1 MRYADHRE
9 YSFQTEK
16 EIIILSKHRRKN
28 REEKTL
34 TRLLEFC
41 RPYIGQIIAA
51 LIFAIIYV
59 GLNLVA
65 PILVGYAID
74 YAVGVGKVDFVS
86 VGLLLLGVG
95 VSAVCSGVFQWLMN
109 MCTNTVV
116 YFTVRDIRRLIY
128 KKWSTVPLSVIDR
141 TPHGDLISRMIN
153 DADSVGDGLMQ
164 GITQLFSGIV
174 MIICTL
180 VFMMY
185 ISVTIAI
192 AVVII
197 TPLSMFVAAFI
208 TKISR
213 KQFMKQSEVQGEI
226 SSYIDEYIGQQKLV
240 KSFGYEERSMR
251 SFEEINE
258 RLRICGQ
265 KSQWYSSL
273 ANPSTRFVNNLVTS
287 AVTILGSLSVI
298 GGTMT
303 VGSIATFITYANQY
317 TKPFNEVT
325 GVIPQI
331 QAAMAGARRIFE
343 FLDSEDMSEDPENS
357 EENRNLSGN
366 IDIDH
371 VNFSY
376 VPTKKLITDFNLHV
390 SSGQRIAIVGPTGCG
405 KTTLI
410 NLLMR
415 FYDINS
421 GSIKIDGKSIYQMSR
436 HDLRS
441 NYGMVLQESWLY
453 NASIRDNIAYGR
465 PDADIEDV
473 IAAAKKA
480 HIHNFI
486 QRLPDGYDTIVT
498 EDGTNLSQGQRQLIC
513 IARVML
519 CDPPMLILDEA
530 TSSIDTRTEL
540 RVQKAFAEMMK
551 GRTSFIVAH
560 RLSTIKEAD
569 VILVMKDG
577 NIIEQGDHNSLMK
590 AGGFYSNLYNSQFA
604 VAQEG

>member
-1 MRYADHRE
+1 MKKQHTA
-9 YSFQTEK
+9 ST
-16 EIIILSKHRRKN
+16 
-28 REEKTL
+28 EKTL
-34 TRLLEFC
+34 PRLLKFC
-41 RPYIGQIIAA
+41 QPYSGYIAA
-51 LIFAIIYV
+51 ALVCAVIYV
-59 GLNLVA
+59 GLNLTA

-74 YAVGVGKVDFVS
+74 HAVAKGAVDFAAVGE
-86 VGLLLLGVG
+86 LLLGVG
-95 VSAVCSGVFQWLMN
+95 IAAVCSGVFQWLMN
-109 MCTNTVV
+109 MCTNAVV
-116 YFTVRDIRRLIY
+116 YGTVRDIRRLIY
-128 KKWSTVPLSVIDR
+128 RKWSTVPLSVIDR

-174 MIICTL
+174 MILCTL
-180 VFMMY
+180 GFMLWLN
-185 ISVTIAI
+185 VTIAA

-213 KQFMKQSEVQGEI
+213 KQFLRQSQLQGEI
-226 SSYIDEYIGQQKLV
+226 SSYVDEYIGQQKLV
-240 KSFGYEERSMR
+240 KAFGYEPQSVQD
-251 SFEEINE
+251 FEEINE
-258 RLRICGQ
+258 RLRVCGQ

-273 ANPSTRFVNNLVTS
+273 ANPSTRFVNGLVTA
-287 AVTILGSLSVI
+287 AVTVLGSLSVI
-298 GGTMT
+298 GGTMS

-331 QAAMAGARRIFE
+331 QAAMAGARRIFD
-343 FLDSEDMSEDPENS
+343 FLDSSDMAEDAPDSED
-357 EENRNLSGN
+357 NRQLKGN

-371 VNFSY
+371 VSFSY
-376 VPTKKLITDFNLHV
+376 TPEKQLITDFSLHV
-390 SSGQRIAIVGPTGCG
+390 RSGQRIAIVGPTGCG

-415 FYDINS
+415 FYEINS
-421 GSIKIDGKSIYQMSR
+421 GSIAIDGKNIQEMSR
-436 HDLRS
+436 SDLRS
-441 NYGMVLQESWLY
+441 HYGMVLQESWLY
-453 NASIRDNIAYGR
+453 HASVRDNIAYGK
-465 PDADIEDV
+465 PDATQEEIV
-473 IAAAKKA
+473 RAAKAA
-480 HIHNFI
+480 HIHHFI
-486 QRLPDGYDTIVT
+486 ERLPQGYDTIIS
-498 EDGTNLSQGQRQLIC
+498 EEGSNLSQGQRQLIC

-540 RVQKAFAEMMK
+540 RVQKAFAKMMQ

-577 NIIEQGDHNSLMK
+577 NIIEQGMHEELLSQR
-590 AGGFYSNLYNSQFA
+590 GFYSKLYNSQFA
-604 VAQEG
+604 VS